1 MNTQERDIQMSI
13 LLIASLIF
21 ALHGI
26 YTFDQQKKEYIL
38 YETTKKGRRSM
49 NRAKFIVVLM
59 VSVFMY
65 LFYNLSDALA
75 FHQLYRCFNGMPHY
89 KL

>member
-38 YETTKKGRRSM
+38 YETTKKAEGRGIELNS
-49 NRAKFIVVLM
+49 
-59 VSVFMY
+59 
-65 LFYNLSDALA
+65 
-75 FHQLYRCFNGMPHY
+75 
-89 KL
+89 